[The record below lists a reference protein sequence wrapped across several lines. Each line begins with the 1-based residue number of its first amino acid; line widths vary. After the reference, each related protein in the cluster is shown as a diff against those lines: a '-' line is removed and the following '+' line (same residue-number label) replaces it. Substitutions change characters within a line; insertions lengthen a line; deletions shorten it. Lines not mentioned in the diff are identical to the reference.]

1 MLTVSR
7 LIKKKIN
14 ENLNNSLMLVTA
26 LNSHIGYDQAARIAK
41 HAFEKDI
48 TLKEAA
54 KNLNILSEKEFDN
67 LVNANDMIRP
77 NKKSP
82 N

>member
-1 MLTVSR
+1 
-7 LIKKKIN
+7 
-14 ENLNNSLMLVTA
+14 MLVTA

-41 HAFEKDI
+41 HAFRKDI

-54 KNLNILSEKEFDN
+54 KNLNILSEKEFDK